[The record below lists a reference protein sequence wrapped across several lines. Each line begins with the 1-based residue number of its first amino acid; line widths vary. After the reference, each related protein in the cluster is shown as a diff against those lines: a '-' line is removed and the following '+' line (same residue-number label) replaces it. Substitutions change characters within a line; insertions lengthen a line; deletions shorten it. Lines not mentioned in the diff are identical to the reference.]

1 MSICQKICKVDDSN
15 TFCVGCGRTLDEITE
30 WFTCDKD
37 RKIEIAAAARKR
49 TKAMRAD
56 PFPTVMEL
64 DYHYR
69 EYDND

>member
-15 TFCVGCGRTLDEITE
+15 TFCVGCGRTLIEITE
-30 WFTCDKD
+30 WFTADKE
-37 RKIEIAAAARKR
+37 RKIEIAAFARKR
-49 TKAMRAD
+49 TKKLKED

-69 EYDND
+69 DYDSE

>member
-1 MSICQKICKVDDSN
+1 MSICNKICKVDETN

-30 WFTCDKD
+30 WFTATKE
-37 RKIEIAAAARKR
+37 RKVEMAASARKR
-49 TKAMRAD
+49 MKKLRED

-69 EYDND
+69 DYDLD

>member
-15 TFCVGCGRTLDEITE
+15 TFCVGCGRTLDEIRE
-30 WFTCDKD
+30 WFTANQD
-37 RKIEIAAAARKR
+37 RKFEIAKEARKR
-49 TKAMRAD
+49 TRAMKAD

-69 EYDND
+69 DYDND

>member
-1 MSICQKICKVDDSN
+1 MSICKKICKVDQTN
-15 TFCVGCGRTLDEITE
+15 TFCVGCGRTLDEIRE
-30 WFTCDKD
+30 WFTADKE
-37 RKIEIAAAARKR
+37 RKVEIAALARKR
-49 TKAMRAD
+49 TKAMKCD